1 MRKIEYS
8 QIVRRKLK
16 IVKTELTAKYGEE
29 FSKKSVGNMMSTIRR
44 LELFSNSGI
53 RIADMYEI
61 DTDYYY
67 IFVNHNYFIYR
78 MEKDKI
84 IVVNMFHE
92 KEDFMLKLFGISGRT
107 QESID
112 YWGE

>member
-16 IVKTELTAKYGEE
+16 IVKTELTVKYGEE

-84 IVVNMFHE
+84 VVDTDIG
-92 KEDFMLKLFGISGRT
+92 K
-107 QESID
+107 
-112 YWGE
+112 

>member
-16 IVKTELTAKYGEE
+16 IVKTELTVKYGEE

-84 IVVNMFHE
+84 VVVNMFHE